1 MEPAINIALRAARA
15 AGDLIAKA
23 SERMDLVK
31 IGEKERND
39 FVSNVDKAAE
49 AEIVSQLRKA
59 WPDDNILCEE
69 GGLITGASG
78 HSDTTWYVDP
88 LDGTTNFLR
97 GIPHYAVS
105 IGCVKNGRHE
115 HAVIYDPIRRE
126 EFTASRGRGASLNG
140 KRLRVSDKHNFDG
153 ALLGTGI
160 PYRASQQPFI
170 HGYMQCVEHFANNS
184 AGIRRA
190 GSAALDLAYVAAGR
204 MDAFW
209 EYGLKEW
216 DVAAGILLVQE
227 AGGLVADFQG
237 GNTSLQTGNIV
248 CGNPKIFKVLLK
260 VVNHHM
266 GDVKPH

>member
-31 IGEKERND
+31 IEEKERND

-59 WPDDNILCEE
+59 WPDDNIMCEE

-140 KRLRVSDKHNFDG
+140 KRLRVSAQVMHNTKGSKVRNFIALPFRYVMQRTHPAQSKRTPEASPAKKHATIKAQNSHS
-153 ALLGTGI
+153 
-160 PYRASQQPFI
+160 ASTTS
-170 HGYMQCVEHFANNS
+170 S
-184 AGIRRA
+184 AGIQVQA
-190 GSAALDLAYVAAGR
+190 PCFV
-204 MDAFW
+204 
-209 EYGLKEW
+209 
-216 DVAAGILLVQE
+216 DVAQI
-227 AGGLVADFQG
+227 
-237 GNTSLQTGNIV
+237 I
-248 CGNPKIFKVLLK
+248 
-260 VVNHHM
+260 
-266 GDVKPH
+266 

>member
-31 IGEKERND
+31 IEEKERND

-59 WPDDNILCEE
+59 WPDDNIFCEE

-105 IGCVKNGRHE
+105 IGCV
-115 HAVIYDPIRRE
+115 
-126 EFTASRGRGASLNG
+126 
-140 KRLRVSDKHNFDG
+140 
-153 ALLGTGI
+153 
-160 PYRASQQPFI
+160 
-170 HGYMQCVEHFANNS
+170 
-184 AGIRRA
+184 
-190 GSAALDLAYVAAGR
+190 
-204 MDAFW
+204 
-209 EYGLKEW
+209 
-216 DVAAGILLVQE
+216 
-227 AGGLVADFQG
+227 
-237 GNTSLQTGNIV
+237 
-248 CGNPKIFKVLLK
+248 
-260 VVNHHM
+260 
-266 GDVKPH
+266 